1 MGLEGGYAS
10 LKEGSGFSIKEFL
23 YSWGFPGVSAGKA
36 SACSAGDPDLI
47 PGLRRSTGEGK
58 GYPLQCSGLETSMDC
73 VGHGVAKSLTQLIDF
88 HFHTVEV
95 ARNT

>member
-10 LKEGSGFSIKEFL
+10 LKEGSGFSVKEFL

-58 GYPLQCSGLETSMDC
+58 GYPLQYSGLEKSMDC
-73 VGHGVAKSLTQLIDF
+73 VGHDRFSLSYS
-88 HFHTVEV
+88 
-95 ARNT
+95 